1 MQAESTHDLA
11 QSKVELLRLSLGQ
24 RLTEIPKTSSFNKMD
39 ILREEF
45 DRTSIAVQ
53 SRDSVVAK
61 MAALSGKLNLRFD
74 AVNCLFC
81 CWLYNCAISVLQH
94 GHLWCHPF
102 AIF

>member
-24 RLTEIPKTSSFNKMD
+24 RLTEIPKTSTFNKMD
-39 ILREEF
+39 VLREEF

-74 AVNCLFC
+74 AVNC
-81 CWLYNCAISVLQH
+81 
-94 GHLWCHPF
+94 
-102 AIF
+102 